1 MAQVFFPK
9 NVWPEEAP
17 LLQPC
22 MESMYLRLTRVAEA
36 LLQVFAVALEAPPD
50 FFRDK
55 VDRHHSNMQVRHTRL
70 GYRHLLSSNPPWLAL

>member
-9 NVWPEEAP
+9 NLWPEEAP

-70 GYRHLLSSNPPWLAL
+70 CYSRRLLTPRGMH